1 MYMMMNSMMMFNQ
14 PIGKW
19 DVSSVTDM
27 RYFMGSSAC
36 TAFNQDLS
44 GWNPATTDL
53 PEFQNVGCCDPN
65 FNALAWLEGVY
76 SPVESLLDHMTPARK
91 RALLHKLSWVH
102 PYTATSCYGTPTAF
116 QAPWKN

>member
-1 MYMMMNSMMMFNQ
+1 MYMMMNSMMLFNQ

-19 DVSSVTDM
+19 DVSSVTNM
-27 RYFMGSSAC
+27 LYFWGGWLLHAC

-65 FNALAWLEGVY
+65 VNVLRRLE
-76 SPVESLLDHMTPARK
+76 SPEFDPYKVWVGEN
-91 RALLHKLSWVH
+91 KLSWVR
-102 PYTATSCYGTPTAF
+102 PYTATSCYGTPAAF
-116 QAPWKN
+116 QPSWKN